1 MVGCCYDSDRGVR
14 MRENDFE
21 YYSRRA
27 EEEAA
32 AALRASNAAA
42 AKAHQ
47 KLAEQYG
54 ALAEAKRSLARV
66 D

>member
-1 MVGCCYDSDRGVR
+1 
-14 MRENDFE
+14 MRENDFD

-32 AALRASNAAA
+32 AALRASNPAA

-47 KLAEQYG
+47 KLVDQY
-54 ALAEAKRSLARV
+54 ATLAEAKRSLARV